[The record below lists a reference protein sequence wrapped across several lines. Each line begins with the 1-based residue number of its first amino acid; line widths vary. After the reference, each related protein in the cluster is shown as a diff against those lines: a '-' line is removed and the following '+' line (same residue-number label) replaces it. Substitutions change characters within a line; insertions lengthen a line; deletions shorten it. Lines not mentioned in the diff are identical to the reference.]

1 MPPPDPSSEKRS
13 LSGSGV
19 PLGTQVDVYP
29 SSPLPEL
36 NCAGGTAFA
45 ARLKND
51 ATADFMAV
59 ICTGNLPPRLEYANG
74 MKSITHPAILNL
86 MDHVVVSW
94 PDGVR
99 YCGFAY
105 QRPVAGRFK
114 RSIDET
120 HQPPGED
127 AINRHFVTPI
137 IGVLN
142 EFMRMGIFHGGIR
155 PTNIFWRLGTTTPPQ
170 LGECL
175 SAPAGIGQPVL
186 FETIERGMSMPAGR
200 GTGTHVDDC
209 YAFGVTVA
217 MLILGHNPLAGLS
230 DAAIIQA
237 KLERGTFNA
246 LIGNHRLSATHIEL
260 LRGLLT
266 DDAHQRWT
274 ATDLDQWLG
283 GRRLTPKGSDA
294 GRRAARHFDFGGKEY
309 WQVRPLAAALAANV
323 SEAARAIDSGALEK
337 WLRRSLGDEDM
348 ANDVDE
354 ARRSLKEGGKTVNYE
369 DQIVARTCIAL
380 NPPAPIYFRGFS
392 FMPGGIAAMLAEAMV
407 TGTNLQ
413 LLSEIITSRLITF
426 WVDMQKE
433 MKTELVP
440 IAQQFER
447 ISNVIEKTTYG
458 NGIERAIYELNPLLP
473 CLSPMLR
480 TQYVTTPKG
489 LLVALERVASSGL
502 RGRDPM
508 DRHIAAF
515 LIVRD
520 RRSELL
526 LESMATPEG
535 SARRGLAMMTL
546 YSEMQNR
553 HGPESLPNLAQW
565 IAPALDPVVRR
576 YFSRSLREALQKQV
590 KEAAERGS
598 ITALTRLVDDPQRL
612 ERDEQEFVAARLL
625 YLSILKE
632 MNMLEGKIGN
642 RDNIVHSAGRP
653 IAATVSTFVA
663 ILVVISALVRA
674 VLMSF

>member
-1 MPPPDPSSEKRS
+1 MPAPNQSPEKRS
-13 LSGSGV
+13 LSGSSV
-19 PLGTQVDVYP
+19 QLGAQADVYP

-36 NCAGGTAFA
+36 NCAGGAAFA
-45 ARLKND
+45 ARLRND
-51 ATADFMAV
+51 AAADLMAV

-74 MKSITHPAILNL
+74 MKSIAHPALVNL
-86 MDHVVVSW
+86 MDHGVVSW

-99 YCGFAY
+99 YCGLAY
-105 QRPVAGRFK
+105 QRSLAGRFK

-127 AINRHFVTPI
+127 AINRYFVAPL
-137 IGVLN
+137 IGVLG

-155 PTNIFWRLGTTTPPQ
+155 TTNIFWRLGATVPPQ

-186 FETIERGMSMPAGR
+186 FETIERGMSMPSGR
-200 GTGTHVDDC
+200 GAGIHVDDC

-217 MLILGHNPLAGLS
+217 LLLLGHNPFAGLS
-230 DAAIIQA
+230 DAAVIQA

-246 LIGNHRLSATHIEL
+246 LIGNHRLSGMQIEL

-309 WQVRPLAAALAANV
+309 WQVRPLAAAFAANV
-323 SEAARAIDSGALEK
+323 PEAARAIDSGALEK
-337 WLRRSLGDEDM
+337 WLRRSLGDEDK

-354 ARRSLKEGGKTVNYE
+354 ARRSLKEGGKTANYE

-380 NPPAPIYFRGFS
+380 NPPAPIYFRGLAI
-392 FMPGGIAAMLAEAMV
+392 MPGGLAAMLAEAVV
-407 TGTNLQ
+407 TGANLQ

-433 MKTELVP
+433 TKTEMVP

-447 ISNVIEKTTYG
+447 ISGVIERTTYG
-458 NGIERAIYELNPLLP
+458 NGIERAVYEINPLLP

-480 TQYVTTPKG
+480 TQYVMSPKG
-489 LLVALERVASSGL
+489 LLAALEKVGSSGL

-520 RRSELL
+520 RRSEVL

-535 SARRGLAMMTL
+535 SARRGLAMLTL

-565 IAPALDPVVRR
+565 IAPSLDAVVRR

-598 ITALTRLVDDPQRL
+598 LTALARIVNDPQRL

-632 MNMLEGKIGN
+632 MNMLDGKIGN
-642 RDNIVHSAGRP
+642 RDNIIQSAGRP
-653 IAATVSTFVA
+653 VAATVSTFVA